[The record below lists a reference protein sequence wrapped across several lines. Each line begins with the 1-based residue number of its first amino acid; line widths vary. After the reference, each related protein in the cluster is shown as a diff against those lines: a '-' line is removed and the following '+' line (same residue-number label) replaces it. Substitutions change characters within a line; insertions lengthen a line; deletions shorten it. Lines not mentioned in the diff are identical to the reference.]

1 MVASQPA
8 ATTIASD
15 LKTKVNA
22 PEASVDVTVPGL
34 PIPLQDPAG
43 HVKGLFTLAGNP
55 EEINGEAVLDP
66 L

>member
-1 MVASQPA
+1 MVAAQPA
-8 ATTIASD
+8 AATIASD

-34 PIPLQDPAG
+34 PVPLQDPGG
-43 HVKGLFTLAGNP
+43 HVVGLLPTGKP
-55 EEINGEAVLDP
+55 EEINGEATLDP

>member
-1 MVASQPA
+1 MVAAQPE
-8 ATTIASD
+8 ATTISSD
-15 LKTKVNA
+15 VNTKVNA

-34 PIPLQDPAG
+34 PVPLQDPAG
-43 HVKGLFTLAGNP
+43 HVPGIFPAGKP